1 MVRVVLCRVKASES
15 LLDVTNVDGCT
26 LGVLSIVA
34 IILDVSLDA
43 E

>member
-1 MVRVVLCRVKASES
+1 LCRVEASES
-15 LLDVTNVDGCT
+15 LLDVTNVDSCT
-26 LGVLSIVA
+26 LGVLSTVA